1 MVSGVI
7 VPPSCSIQGVCAAF
21 HVGMLFTAHFS
32 RQPVFTSGLFFFLLT
47 ETTVCVTLSAE
58 TEVVLFMLPQTTS
71 DVNQKEERNFLWRL
85 YMEFGQRLKNLRLKQ
100 KKTQQDLA
108 SSVGVSAVAVR
119 SWEHGN
125 KKPSMD
131 TLIALGAALGTSID
145 DLLGIAGDF
154 QPAGVIL
161 SPIEKNLLDSYQALD
176 QHGRRAVD
184 AICAIEKERMDAL
197 LKASQPKV
205 INIKEA
211 VRVRE
216 RYVPHYTTPSA
227 AGFNVPLDGADFEM
241 MLVDD
246 TVPEDADYAVD
257 IDGSSMEPYIHDG
270 DMVFVKKD
278 TDLMIGD
285 VGIFCVDGAMYCKQY
300 FIDDDRNLI
309 LVSANPALRHTNVF
323 VPVDS
328 GSSVTTCGKVLLDCK
343 LELPDYLFEEE

>member
-1 MVSGVI
+1 MSGVI

-32 RQPVFTSGLFFFLLT
+32 RQPVFTGGLFFFLLT

-71 DVNQKEERNFLWRL
+71 D
-85 YMEFGQRLKNLRLKQ
+85 
-100 KKTQQDLA
+100 
-108 SSVGVSAVAVR
+108 GVSAVAVR

-285 VGIFCVDGAMYCKQY
+285 VGIFCVDGAMYCKSS
-300 FIDDDRNLI
+300 FLI
-309 LVSANPALRHTNVF
+309 NREDKGTVSRLALRVRRR
-323 VPVDS
+323 
-328 GSSVTTCGKVLLDCK
+328 
-343 LELPDYLFEEE
+343 